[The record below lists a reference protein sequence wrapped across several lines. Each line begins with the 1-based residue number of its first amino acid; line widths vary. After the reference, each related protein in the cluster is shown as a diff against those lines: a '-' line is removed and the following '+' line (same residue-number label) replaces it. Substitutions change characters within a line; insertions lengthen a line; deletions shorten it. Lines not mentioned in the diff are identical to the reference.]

1 MTRFKWLV
9 VLALVAVAFG
19 TILAGE
25 DCHGKKCSMSTQACL
40 DAMATKMHDSGYV
53 GVMLNHDESEGTLS
67 IESVIPGT
75 PADAAGLKAG
85 DVLVA
90 LNGTRISKDNEAA
103 LEKARGDW
111 KPGQKVTYTIQR
123 GGLEQQVTLA
133 LASMPA
139 DMLAR
144 MIGQHMLEHASVAV
158 AKK

>member
-1 MTRFKWLV
+1 MARFKWFV

-19 TILAGE
+19 QVLAGE

-40 DAMATKMHDSGYV
+40 DAMVAKLHDSGYV
-53 GVMLNHDESEGTLS
+53 GVMLNVDESDGTLS
-67 IESVIPGT
+67 VESVIAGT
-75 PADAAGLKAG
+75 PADAAGIKAG

-90 LNGTRISKDNEAA
+90 LNGARISKDNHAA
-103 LEKARGDW
+103 VEKARGDW

-123 GGLEQQVTLA
+123 DGSDREVSFA

-144 MIGQHMLEHASVAV
+144 MIGEHMAEHTTVAI

>member
-1 MTRFKWLV
+1 MMRAKWFV

-19 TILAGE
+19 QVLAGE

-40 DAMATKMHDSGYV
+40 DAMASKLHDSGYV
-53 GVMLNHDESEGTLS
+53 GVMLNMDESDGTLS

-90 LNGTRISKDNEAA
+90 LNGARISKDNHAA
-103 LEKARGDW
+103 VEKARGDW
-111 KPGQKVTYTIQR
+111 KPGQQVTYTIQR
-123 GGLEQQVTLA
+123 NGAEQDITFA

-139 DMLAR
+139 DVLAR
-144 MIGQHMLEHASVAV
+144 MIGEHMLEHATMAL
-158 AKK
+158 AKR